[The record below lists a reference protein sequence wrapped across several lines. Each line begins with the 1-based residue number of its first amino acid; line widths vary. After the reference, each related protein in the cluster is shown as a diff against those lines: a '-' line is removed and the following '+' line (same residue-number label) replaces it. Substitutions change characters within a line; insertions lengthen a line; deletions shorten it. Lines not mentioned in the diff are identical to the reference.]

1 MECEPL
7 FAESDLEDEG
17 EVVEMEQDV
26 ILSEQTSYTLTPP
39 YTLTLDTWQFQQ
51 SSQQPSDLSGPSTSG
66 AVPCE
71 EQGSNVLNSN
81 SVVIND
87 SVSGGSE
94 QFEPDDD
101 SNRICSPS
109 FSSNG
114 MMTFKDPML
123 ARYVLCFVIW
133 KQNTCVSL

>member
-7 FAESDLEDEG
+7 FAESDLEDDG

-51 SSQQPSDLSGPSTSG
+51 SGQQPSDINGPSTSG
-66 AVPCE
+66 GGPCE
-71 EQGSNVLNSN
+71 NQGSDVLTAST
-81 SVVIND
+81 VVINEN
-87 SVSGGSE
+87 VSSGSE
-94 QFEPDDD
+94 QFEPSDDAT
-101 SNRICSPS
+101 RICSPS

-123 ARYVLCFVIW
+123 ARYVFCFITC
-133 KQNTCVSL
+133 KQN